1 MTESLRVSYD
11 ELPYDSR
18 PIPASHIEV
27 LAVEAALNGVAA
39 AAPIERCRVL
49 ELGCA
54 SGGNLLPMADEFP
67 KGEFVGLDLSPVQVE
82 EGRRLAEGA
91 GLGNAKL
98 LAMDLM
104 NVGPDLGQFDYI
116 IAHGLYSWVPPV
128 VQEKVLQIFAVHLA
142 PAGIG
147 YISYNTLPGWHN
159 RRMVRDILLRHTRGA
174 RDSRDA
180 VARARRLL
188 GALVES
194 DPGENNA
201 PAALARAEARL
212 QLSLGDM
219 YIAHE
224 PLAENLEAVYFE
236 TFVARLA
243 QHGLA
248 YLAECRPNPM
258 RRRMAMELPARLPE
272 LAGDRLAIEQY
283 TDFFLGTQFR
293 RSAVVRANVPQQ
305 PGEHDP
311 TWVERLHLRTLAKP
325 RAAGGAI
332 DLAPGVAL
340 AFVTNERGSLAFS
353 DPVSKALMLTLSQR
367 WPRAISFDEALAGVR
382 GLVGLGQEFAAPGTP
397 QRANL
402 ARAVMYYRD
411 SGLIELRFPSQRFTD
426 QPGPRPAASPLA
438 RAVAVAGATDWLPSR
453 LHVAVNELTALEREV
468 VRHLDGKCDLQE
480 LGRLIPDTT
489 AESLAAAV
497 KKLADHA
504 FLIA

>member
-1 MTESLRVSYD
+1 MTESLRASYD

-27 LAVEAALNGVAA
+27 LAVEAALKGVSA

-82 EGRRLAEGA
+82 EGRRLAERA
-91 GLGNAKL
+91 GLGNVRL

-104 NVGPDLGQFDYI
+104 DVQADLGQFDYI
-116 IAHGLYSWVPPV
+116 IAHGLYSWVPAA
-128 VQEKVLQIFAVHLA
+128 VQEKILEIFAVHMA
-142 PAGIG
+142 PGGIG

-159 RRMVRDILLRHTRGA
+159 RRMVRDMLLRHTRGA

-224 PLAENLEAVYFE
+224 PLAENLEAIYFE
-236 TFVARLA
+236 TFTSRLA
-243 QHGLA
+243 KHGLA

-272 LAGDRLAIEQY
+272 LAGDRLGIEQY

-311 TWVERLHLRTLAKP
+311 AWVERLHLRTLAKA
-325 RAAGGAI
+325 RATGAI
-332 DLAPGVAL
+332 DLAAGVAL

-367 WPRAISFDEALAGVR
+367 WPRAIAFDEALAGVR

-397 QRANL
+397 QRTNL

-411 SGLIELRFPSQRFTD
+411 SGLVELRFPGQRFTD
-426 QPGPRPAASPLA
+426 QPGPKPMVSPLA
-438 RAVAVAGATDWLPSR
+438 RAVADAGATDWLPSR

-468 VRHLDGKCDLQE
+468 ARHLDGKRDLRD
-480 LGRLIPDTT
+480 LAGVIPNAD
-489 AESLAAAV
+489 EQSLAAVV